1 MTSIENRQQHI
12 LYNIKK
18 ISHDE
23 INKDINFIN
32 FYNKSD
38 FSEEDDN
45 LSLSSLSDNEIGKF
59 KNAVKTEGSEID
71 EKWSKKYKDSI
82 DCSNPKGFSQ
92 KAHCQGKKKK
102 EAVEATSSASSGQYS
117 APLFSLATPKDPVTK
132 VQESI
137 EGGETTEATG
147 ASSAGQYSTPG
158 WVAPNKKN
166 WRGASKT
173 QIPGGKFVQ
182 IKKKCQKF
190 PYCNQGDIN
199 ALKLYENKLVK
210 QSIQNLSEKM
220 GISENVIKAIIQHEL
235 EEMMIKRQK

>member
-1 MTSIENRQQHI
+1 MDNMT
-12 LYNIKK
+12 KK
-18 ISHDE
+18 LVDNVESSLRR
-23 INKDINFIN
+23 NKDNTPETSLQIDKFK
-32 FYNKSD
+32 KSVQ
-38 FSEEDDN
+38 SEE
-45 LSLSSLSDNEIGKF
+45 
-59 KNAVKTEGSEID
+59 SEID

-132 VQESI
+132 VQESV

-147 ASSAGQYSTPG
+147 ASSSGQYSTPG

-166 WRGASKT
+166 WRGAAKT

-182 IKKKCQKF
+182 IKKKCQTF

-199 ALKLYENKLVK
+199 ALKLSENKLVK
-210 QSIQNLSEKM
+210 DSISNVAKRFGLD
-220 GISENVIKAIIQHEL
+220 ENVIKAILLHEMK
-235 EEMMIKRQK
+235 ESKTKRNK

>member
-1 MTSIENRQQHI
+1 MT
-12 LYNIKK
+12 KK
-18 ISHDE
+18 LVSSVE
-23 INKDINFIN
+23 
-32 FYNKSD
+32 
-38 FSEEDDN
+38 
-45 LSLSSLSDNEIGKF
+45 SSLRRNSDKTSETSKQLNNF
-59 KNAVKTEGSEID
+59 KKSVGEETEID
-71 EKWSKKYKDSI
+71 EKWSQKYKSSI

-102 EAVEATSSASSGQYS
+102 EAVEATSTASSGQYS

-137 EGGETTEATG
+137 EGGETTEAT
-147 ASSAGQYSTPG
+147 SSSSSGQYSTPG

-182 IKKKCQKF
+182 IKKKCQTF

-210 QSIQNLSEKM
+210 ESITNLSKKM
-220 GISENVIKAIIQHEL
+220 GIHENVIKAIIQHEL
-235 EEMMIKRQK
+235 EQKTIKQK